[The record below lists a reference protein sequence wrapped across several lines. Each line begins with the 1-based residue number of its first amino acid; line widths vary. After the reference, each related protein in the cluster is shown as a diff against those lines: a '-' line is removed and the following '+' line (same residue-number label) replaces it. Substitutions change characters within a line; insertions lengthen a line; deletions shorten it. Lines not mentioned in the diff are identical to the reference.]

1 MNKILIT
8 SMLSTLLFST
18 ASYSKT
24 DDQNLKNNNAYSTE
38 NLNYSASGSAEV
50 KIQRPVDEVFRILT
64 DVNQWPKINHG
75 VTQAIQP
82 QQIKVQ
88 EGSVFKESIASPIPK
103 IKD

>member
-1 MNKILIT
+1 
-8 SMLSTLLFST
+8 MLST
-18 ASYSKT
+18 ASHAQTNHQNVKT
-24 DDQNLKNNNAYSTE
+24 KTPYSTQ

-50 KIQRPVDEVFRILT
+50 TIQRPIAEVFNTLT

-88 EGSVFKESIASPIPK
+88 EGSVFKESIASPIPG
-103 IKD
+103 IKDWSNEWRVNK